1 MTKVLLID
9 DEANNGWKEVIEKA
23 LFSGES
29 IDVAE
34 DISSAKEKLNNTQY
48 DLIILDLRFGE
59 HDHQSF
65 DLFDFGGYKIL
76 SLEIR
81 SSFDKLNFPTP
92 VLLFTAS
99 NKVWNIMEMIEAGAD
114 DYYVKEHPSTAYDL
128 DFSRKNY
135 LRLKGDKTHEGI
147 IKDLLKIGEK
157 RRKILKIISDIIYNS
172 KRSINNN
179 NIKQRIEEKLKI
191 GYGILFRQI
200 TRIEKEKL
208 LYNNEVIA
216 FIVFWSILEEIAK
229 DSFKNNWVMSGNKEG
244 SMRQDKWKLRKSGKI
259 FIEDCRSVINGRNV
273 GNLIVGIKW
282 DGNKYIAKQSNLRD
296 QDKEINFFTGK
307 VSLSHQIY
315 AVMLLGKGLD
325 PALAFNLFDGLNKYR
340 NEIDFI
346 HSSVSSVFTSS
357 LSSNQD
363 NSNAFNKCIEVLDF
377 INNLLK

>member
-1 MTKVLLID
+1 MSFGVRTLKIKRLWCFMRQTRESYLR
-9 DEANNGWKEVIEKA
+9 KERDCY
-23 LFSGES
+23 LPF
-29 IDVAE
+29 
-34 DISSAKEKLNNTQY
+34 T
-48 DLIILDLRFGE
+48 FGE

-65 DLFDFGGYKIL
+65 DLLDFGGYKIL
-76 SLEIR
+76 ALEIR
-81 SSFDKLNFPTP
+81 SSFNKLNFSTP

-135 LRLKGDKTHEGI
+135 FRLKGDKTHEGI

-157 RRKILKIISDIIYNS
+157 RRKILNKILDIIDNS
-172 KRSINNN
+172 KNAINNN
-179 NIKQRIEEKLKI
+179 NIKKRIEEKLKI
-191 GYGILFRQI
+191 GYGILFRRI
-200 TRIEKEKL
+200 TRIEKERL

-244 SMRQDKWKLRKSGKI
+244 SMRQDKWKLRKNGKI
-259 FIEDCRSVINGRNV
+259 FIEDCRSVNNGRIV

-282 DGNKYIAKQSNLRD
+282 DGNKYIAQQSNLKD

-315 AVMLLGKGLD
+315 AVLLLGKDLD
-325 PALAFNLFDGLNKYR
+325 PGLAFNLFDGLNKYR

-363 NSNAFNKCIEVLDF
+363 NSNAFDKCIEILDF
-377 INNLLK
+377 INILLK

>member
-1 MTKVLLID
+1 MKKVLLID
-9 DEANNGWKEVIEKA
+9 DEANNGWKEVIEEV
-23 LFSGES
+23 LFSGEY

-34 DISSAKEKLNNTQY
+34 DIASAKEQLNSTKY

-59 HDHQSF
+59 HDHQRS
-65 DLFDFGGYKIL
+65 DLLDFGGYKIL

-114 DYYVKEHPSTAYDL
+114 DYYVKEHPNTAYDL

-147 IKDLLKIGEK
+147 INDLLKIGEK
-157 RRKILKIISDIIYNS
+157 RTKILNKILDIINNS
-172 KRSINNN
+172 KTAISNN

-191 GYGILFRQI
+191 GYGILFGQT

-244 SMRQDKWKLRKSGKI
+244 SMRKDKWKLKNNGKI
-259 FIEDCRSVINGRNV
+259 FIEDCRSVNQGKNV

-282 DGNKYIAKQSNLRD
+282 DGNKYIAKQSTVRN

-325 PALAFNLFDGLNKYR
+325 PNLAFNLFDGLNKYR

-346 HSSVSSVFTSS
+346 HSSVSTIFTTS
-357 LSSNQD
+357 LSSNQN
-363 NSNAFNKCIEVLDF
+363 NSNAFNECIEVLNF
-377 INNLLK
+377 INVLLK